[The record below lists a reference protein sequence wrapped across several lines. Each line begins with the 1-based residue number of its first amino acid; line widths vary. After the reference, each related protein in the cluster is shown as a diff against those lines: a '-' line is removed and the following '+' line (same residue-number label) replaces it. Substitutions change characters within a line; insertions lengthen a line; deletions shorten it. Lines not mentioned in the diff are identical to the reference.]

1 MSVLTG
7 FGLGVLVE
15 EVLQCDGLVAAGAQP
30 AGTDADAGA
39 LAVRA
44 PLLGEVALVAVGAGV
59 DGDLAAAP
67 SSRDDGGGGGL
78 SAAVGRLPAG
88 LPAVALPA
96 DRCEGGAADRAGHGC
111 RHDVV
116 TLRGSPAGC
125 RWLSR

>member
-1 MSVLTG
+1 MSVLAG
-7 FGLGVLVE
+7 FSLGVLVE

-30 AGTDADAGA
+30 TVADADAGT
-39 LAVRA
+39 LTVRA
-44 PLLGEVALVAVGAGV
+44 PLLAEVALVAVGAGV

-78 SAAVGRLPAG
+78 SAAVGRLAAG
-88 LPAVALPA
+88 LTAIALPA
-96 DRCEGGAADRAGHGC
+96 YRCKPDPADRTGHGC

-125 RWLSR
+125 SCLSR